1 MGFMDMIK
9 SPKPKNDVKI
19 RPIITSIFNPDLSE
33 RKSMVTAARPPE
45 MNAPKANGRPRMYA
59 PATPGTTE
67 WDNASPISDQPFNI
81 KNDDK
86 NAQTPPTSADT
97 HIAFNIKLY
106 ENGSSR

>member
-1 MGFMDMIK
+1 MARMFPIVIVWIDTDMGFRDIIK

-45 MNAPKANGRPRMYA
+45 IKAPKANGRPRMYA

-67 WDNASPISDQPFNI
+67 
-81 KNDDK
+81 
-86 NAQTPPTSADT
+86 
-97 HIAFNIKLY
+97 
-106 ENGSSR
+106 

>member
-1 MGFMDMIK
+1 MEGQGYM
-9 SPKPKNDVKI
+9 PQQHLVQQNE
-19 RPIITSIFNPDLSE
+19 TS
-33 RKSMVTAARPPE
+33 
-45 MNAPKANGRPRMYA
+45 
-59 PATPGTTE
+59 
-67 WDNASPISDQPFNI
+67 ASPISDQPFNI